1 MGPDGATNQA
11 PGRGVRAGIL
21 VTGSELLTGRVS
33 DQNGPWVAERLG
45 ALGVDVAEVLVVG
58 DRRADLADGL
68 RFLAEER
75 LDLIVTSGGLGPTAD
90 DVTAEVVADF
100 AGLPLVVDAEVEARI
115 AEILRKWAA
124 RHGFAGDALT
134 AANRKQA
141 TVPVG
146 ATVLDPVG
154 TAPGL
159 VVAVTGGPLVVVLPG
174 PPRELRGM
182 WDAALGTTP
191 VRELLTRTPPFAAAH
206 LRLFGLPESEIAQT
220 LREVGAEVDLSALD
234 ITTCLRRSELE
245 VDLRY
250 HPSASSDAEAAAD
263 KLVAEIERRHG
274 RHLVSTDGTT
284 TDELVARLL
293 AGHWIGLGESCTA
306 GLLAGRLT
314 DQAGASAYLAGG
326 VVAYSNE
333 AKIAMLGVPAELI
346 EAHGAVS
353 PQVARAMADGAR
365 RAFGADV
372 GVGITGVAG
381 PGGGTETKP
390 VGYVCFCV
398 TTSDGRVRAADP
410 VLPGNRRDIR
420 DRATDTA
427 MHLIRQVL
435 SG

>member
-1 MGPDGATNQA
+1 M
-11 PGRGVRAGIL
+11 VRAGIL
-21 VTGSELLTGRVS
+21 VTGSELLTGRVT
-33 DQNGPWVAERLG
+33 DQNGPWLAERLG

-58 DRRADLADGL
+58 DRRDDLAGGL
-68 RFLAEER
+68 RFLADAR

-100 AGLPLVVDAEVEARI
+100 AGVPLVVDAAVEARI

-146 ATVLDPVG
+146 ATVLNPVG

-159 VVAVTGGPLVVVLPG
+159 VVAAPGGPLVVVLPG

-182 WDAALGTTP
+182 WPAALDTAP
-191 VRELLTRTPPFAAAH
+191 VRELLAGAPPFTGVH
-206 LRLFGLPESEIAQT
+206 LRMFGLPESEIAQT
-220 LREVGAEVDLSALD
+220 LREVGEDVDLSSLD
-234 ITTCLRRSELE
+234 VTTCLRRSELE

-250 HPSASSDAEAAAD
+250 RSVDAQAAAD

-274 RHLVSTDGTT
+274 RYLVSTDGST

-293 AGHWIGLGESCTA
+293 TGHWIGLGESCTG

-314 DQAGASAYLAGG
+314 DRAGASAYLAGG
-326 VVAYSNE
+326 VVAYSNQ
-333 AKIAMLGVPAELI
+333 AKTALLGVPAELI
-346 EAHGAVS
+346 ETHGAVS
-353 PQVARAMADGAR
+353 PEVARAMADGAR
-365 RAFGADV
+365 AAFGADV

-390 VGYVCFCV
+390 VGYVCLCV
-398 TTSDGRVRAADP
+398 TTAAGQTRAADP
-410 VLPGNRRDIR
+410 VLPGNRTDIR
-420 DRATDTA
+420 ERATDTA
-427 MHLIRQVL
+427 MHLIRRAL
-435 SG
+435 T